1 MTEAEFD
8 LWEAARGILS
18 TLETW
23 DTREAL
29 TAMEAGQGGQHLVVG
44 IQGEGVRI
52 LLEVIPRDEPV
63 SGRLFRGV
71 KATRGFL
78 GEDISRNG
86 KD

>member
-1 MTEAEFD
+1 MTEKEFD
-8 LWEAARGILS
+8 LWEAARGILA
-18 TLETW
+18 TMETW

-29 TAMEAGQGGQHLVVG
+29 TALEAEQDGQHLVVG

-52 LLEVIPRDEPV
+52 LLEAIPKDEPV

-78 GEDISRNG
+78 GE
-86 KD
+86 